1 MPREPHDEDR
11 KHAYG
16 VDTVLKRRSRQYWK
30 LALMIPFSI
39 LDLSPIAV
47 GKTAGE
53 ALAQTL
59 ELARAAERLGFQ
71 RFWVAEH
78 HNMPGIASAAT
89 AVVIGYVAGGTHS
102 IRVGAGGVMLPNHAP
117 LVIAEQFGT
126 LAALY
131 PGRIDLG
138 IGRAPGTDMHTAQA
152 LRRDVRAAV
161 DQFPNDVLELQA
173 YFAPAQAGQRIRA
186 VPGAGLS
193 VPIWLLGSSL
203 YSAQLAALHGL
214 PFAFASHFA
223 PDDMDNALAIYRH
236 RFQPS
241 QHLSA
246 PYAMLGVNVIAAD
259 TDRQARRQQTSQQQA
274 FVNLL
279 RGKPGQVPPPIEDIE
294 AYWEPHEKALVEG
307 RLKHTI
313 AGSPQTVA
321 LGLRDFIA
329 ATGADEL
336 MISGHGFDPA
346 ARLRSLELIAQLR

>member
-1 MPREPHDEDR
+1 
-11 KHAYG
+11 
-16 VDTVLKRRSRQYWK
+16 
-30 LALMIPFSI
+30 MIPLSI

-47 GKTAGE
+47 GKTASQ

-59 ELARAAERLGFQ
+59 ELARAAERLGYQ

-89 AVVIGYVAGGTHS
+89 AVVIGYVAGGTER

-117 LVIAEQFGT
+117 LVVAEQFGT
-126 LAALY
+126 LASLY

-138 IGRAPGTDMHTAQA
+138 IGRAPGADMHTAQA

-161 DQFPNDVLELQA
+161 DQFPKDVLELQA
-173 YFAPAQAGQRIRA
+173 YFGPEQPGQRIRA
-186 VPGAGLS
+186 VPGVGLD

-203 YSAQLAALHGL
+203 YSAQLAAQLGL

-223 PDDMDNALAIYRH
+223 PDDMDNAIAVYRH

-241 QHLSA
+241 AHLAA
-246 PYAMLGVNVIAAD
+246 PYVMLGLNVIAAE
-259 TDRQARRQQTSQQQA
+259 TDREAVRQLSSQQQA
-274 FVNLL
+274 FVNLV
-279 RGKPGQVPPPIEDIE
+279 RGRPGHVPAPVDDID
-294 AYWEPHEKALVEG
+294 AYWAPHEKALVQS

-313 AGSPQTVA
+313 AGSPDTVA
-321 LGLRDFIA
+321 AGLHRFIE

-336 MISGHGFDPA
+336 MITGHGFDPE
-346 ARLRSLELIAQLR
+346 ARVRSIELVAQIS